1 MSRTGPYKPP
11 PIGRKA
17 LFMVSIAIV
26 AVGLLMFAAPNI
38 ERGVGATGP
47 IAEGVGV
54 LVILAGVG
62 VYAFS
67 RRWSQCPHCGVDV
80 KRTEPVC
87 PNCGKRIFGE
97 TT

>member
-11 PIGRKA
+11 PIGRKGLIRVSLGIIILGILPFA
-17 LFMVSIAIV
+17 LPRS
-26 AVGLLMFAAPNI
+26 VGS
-38 ERGVGATGP
+38 GGP
-47 IAEGVGV
+47 VMEALGIII
-54 LVILAGVG
+54 ILAGVG
-62 VYAFS
+62 VYTYS
-67 RRWSQCPHCGVDV
+67 RRWSQCPHCGKDV